1 MRAEAALA
9 EVGVGQGGLGSD
21 PLLGVE
27 LQHLVQEIPGQ
38 GVPVHVRDEI
48 ENVPGLEVD
57 EVIPQHGRLV
67 RPVRH
72 GGRAEELEDLGEL
85 VRLVLAGEQRGPP
98 VQLGEDAAAGPDVY
112 RGGVGCPQ
120 QDLGS
125 SVPEGHHL
133 IKNICGIKLLIMIK
147 CYRGPP
153 DFIGWILSIK
163 KS

>member
-57 EVIPQHGRLV
+57 EVVPQHGRLV

-85 VRLVLAGEQRGPP
+85 VSLVLPGEQGGLP
-98 VQLGEDAAAGPDVY
+98 VEFSKDTAAGPDID
-112 RGGVGCPQ
+112 RSGVCCAQQHLGC
-120 QDLGS
+120 
-125 SVPEGHHL
+125 SVPQGHHL
-133 IKNICGIKLLIMIK
+133 
-147 CYRGPP
+147 
-153 DFIGWILSIK
+153 
-163 KS
+163 

>member
-1 MRAEAALA
+1 MRAEAALT

-38 GVPVHVRDEI
+38 GVPVHVGDEI

-57 EVIPQHGRLV
+57 EVVPQHGRLV

-85 VRLVLAGEQRGPP
+85 VSVVVAGEEGLPGDD
-98 VQLGEDAAAGPDVY
+98 LGEDAAAAPEVN
-112 RGGVGCPQ
+112 RGGV
-120 QDLGS
+120 
-125 SVPEGHHL
+125 
-133 IKNICGIKLLIMIK
+133 
-147 CYRGPP
+147 
-153 DFIGWILSIK
+153 
-163 KS
+163 

>member
-57 EVIPQHGRLV
+57 EVVPQHGRLV

-85 VRLVLAGEQRGPP
+85 VRLVLAGEERLAGDE
-98 VQLGEDAAAGPDVY
+98 LGQDAAAAPDVH
-112 RGGVGCPQ
+112 RGGVGGAQ
-120 QDLGS
+120 QDLGGA
-125 SVPEGHHL
+125 VPQRDHLQGEGL
-133 IKNICGIKLLIMIK
+133 SNAIYTQRAALLTTVVS
-147 CYRGPP
+147 RE
-153 DFIGWILSIK
+153 L